1 LQLLRNARGALRRM
15 ILRIS
20 VRQCHPEGT
29 HRFTRY
35 AENSAIIVIRAR
47 TREQWCVAYR
57 EKKKA
62 RKRIADRE
70 DDGRCCSVTIGW
82 LVVGGRSAAA
92 IVVVGGGGG
101 GGGGCSGFRECPRK
115 TSAASHHGEPTEI
128 Q

>member
-1 LQLLRNARGALRRM
+1 
-15 ILRIS
+15 
-20 VRQCHPEGT
+20 
-29 HRFTRY
+29 
-35 AENSAIIVIRAR
+35 
-47 TREQWCVAYR
+47 
-57 EKKKA
+57 
-62 RKRIADRE
+62 
-70 DDGRCCSVTIGW
+70 VTIGW